1 MPPRVADV
9 RAFRALRYAGPL
21 DTVLSP
27 PYDVLTEQQVAAL
40 RAACPHCAVRLTR
53 PGSDYAGAATELEQ
67 WIAEGVLIEEQRPVM
82 YFHETRLAEAEPR
95 RRLDLIA
102 ALRVEP
108 YESGAVVPHERTHQG
123 PKEDRLAL
131 FRATRASLEPLW
143 FLAEDL
149 RGLLAGAPAPSEVR
163 EFAFEGQQHV
173 LRTIDDPAWQARV
186 HAFFARRPVLIAD
199 GHHRYETMLA
209 YAKERGGADDAAS
222 HFTLALLTDLAD
234 PGLQVVAT
242 HRVLTGGVPVTGGEP
257 ADSLTEVLQRVEHDV
272 AAGYYRD
279 GRFQVLP
286 LEGRV
291 AALELHR
298 QVIDNLLGKRDPEQ
312 HLAYTRDAEEAVRS
326 VDEGRGDAAFFLG
339 PPDLE
344 AVLAAAREGTTMP
357 QKTTYFAPK
366 PPTGMAFLRLID
378 DRLL

>member
-1 MPPRVADV
+1 VPARVADV

-27 PYDVLTEQQVAAL
+27 PYDVLTEPQVAAL

-53 PGSDYAGAATELEQ
+53 PGNDYAGAATELEQ
-67 WIAEGVLIEEQRPVM
+67 WIAEGVLVQEQRPVM
-82 YFHETRLAEAEPR
+82 YLHETRFAEEEAR
-95 RRLDLIA
+95 CRLDLIA

-108 YESGAVVPHERTHQG
+108 YERGSVVPHERTHQG

-149 RGLLAGAPAPSEVR
+149 RGLLAAAPAPSEVR
-163 EFAFEGQQHV
+163 EFVFEGRQHV

-186 HAFFARRPVLIAD
+186 HTFFAERPVLIAD

-209 YAKERGGADDAAS
+209 YAEERGGADDAAS

-234 PGLQVVAT
+234 PGLRVVAT

-257 ADSLTEVLQRVEHDV
+257 AASLEEVLQRVDHDV

-286 LEGRV
+286 LEGSV

-344 AVLAAAREGTTMP
+344 AVLAGAREGTTMP

-366 PPTGMAFLRLID
+366 PPTGMAFHRLTD